1 MKYLFVEISWR
12 HFAYTP
18 PGIWEKSL
26 RSGAGYDDKLH
37 FRIPDRCE
45 YMSLRAKLHN
55 PAAPLIFYEIIP
67 PALADD
73 DELND
78 RLKLV
83 AEVAGL
89 VDVINIPEIRE
100 EVARGPR
107 STKLRARME
116 PREFARAIRDKY
128 QLETVVNRVTV
139 HDHAEIQTAWLQEC
153 AAKFG
158 VQDLILVGGESANFT
173 YAGPTVPQTARMA
186 RAANP
191 GFSLGG
197 ITIPSRKS
205 EAERVLAKL
214 DAGIEFFTTQVL
226 LESAHTIA
234 LLQALEGV
242 KTRLILSFT
251 PLSHP
256 RDLAFLEWLGVSI
269 PQNVAE
275 RFSHGDEPEQAVK
288 RSIALAKVI
297 LEEVC
302 EFVTPR
308 SPAIGIQVE
317 RITKRNSAAALEM
330 LKQLADFYPALLKRK
345 MGSLEAAP
353 AT

>member
-1 MKYLFVEISWR
+1 M
-12 HFAYTP
+12 T
-18 PGIWEKSL
+18 
-26 RSGAGYDDKLH
+26 
-37 FRIPDRCE
+37 
-45 YMSLRAKLHN
+45 LRAKLHN
-55 PAAPLIFYEIIP
+55 PSAPLIFYEIIP

-73 DELND
+73 EELND

-100 EVARGPR
+100 EVARGAR
-107 STKLRARME
+107 NAKLRARME
-116 PREFARAIRDKY
+116 PREFAKVIRDKY

-139 HDHAEIQTAWLQEC
+139 HDQVEIQTAWLREC

-158 VQDLILVGGESANFT
+158 VQDLILVGGESAAFT
-173 YAGPTVPQTARMA
+173 YAGPNVLQAARMA
-186 RAANP
+186 RAASP
-191 GFSLGG
+191 GFLLGG

-226 LESAHTIA
+226 LESSHTIA

-256 RDLAFLEWLGVSI
+256 RDLAFLEWLGVSV
-269 PQNVAE
+269 PENVAQLFSRVDE
-275 RFSHGDEPEQAVK
+275 REEAVK
-288 RSIALAKVI
+288 RSIALAKTI

-302 EFVTPR
+302 DFVTPR

-317 RITKRNSAAALEM
+317 RITKRNSATALQM
-330 LKQLADFYPALLKRK
+330 LVELSEFYPALLKRK
-345 MGSLEAAP
+345 RASLEAAT